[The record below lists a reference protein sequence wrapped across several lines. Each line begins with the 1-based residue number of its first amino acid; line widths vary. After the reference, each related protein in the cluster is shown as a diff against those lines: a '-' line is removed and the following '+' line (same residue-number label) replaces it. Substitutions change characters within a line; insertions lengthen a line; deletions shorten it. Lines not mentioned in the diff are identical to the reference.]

1 MDVLIGIVLLLII
14 IAVVVGIIAAFIGL
28 LVVSIWFRLFVGAIL
43 IWLIWSSVGADP
55 TGAWIGTVLIG
66 LGVISPWL
74 LVVAVGGFVVGFLI
88 MRNR

>member
-1 MDVLIGIVLLLII
+1 MDILIGIVLLLII
-14 IAVVVGIIAAFIGL
+14 IAVVVGTISAFIGL

-55 TGAWIGTVLIG
+55 TGAWIGTILIG

-74 LVVAVGGFVVGFLI
+74 LVIGIFGFVVGFLLT
-88 MRNR
+88 RR